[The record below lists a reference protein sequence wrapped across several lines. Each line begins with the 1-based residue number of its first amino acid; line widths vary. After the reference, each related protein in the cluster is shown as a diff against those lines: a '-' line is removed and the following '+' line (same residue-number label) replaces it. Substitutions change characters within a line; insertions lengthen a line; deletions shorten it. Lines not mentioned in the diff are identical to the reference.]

1 MPALTSTSA
10 PKLLADIA
18 ERVVLTYA
26 EAFLGLLL
34 ASATTD
40 IVTLSTLESASI
52 AAIPAGLTVLKGAIG
67 ALLGRAGTA
76 SWLPA
81 TTDPASVTTTIN

>member
-1 MPALTSTSA
+1 MTANST

-18 ERVVLTYA
+18 ERAVLTYI

-34 ASATTD
+34 ASGTTNV
-40 IVTLSTLESASI
+40 ITLSAFESAAV
-52 AAIPAGLTVLKGAIG
+52 AAIPAGLAVFKGAVGSI
-67 ALLGRAGTA
+67 LGRPGTA

-81 TTDPASVTTTIN
+81 RTDPATPTTIN

>member
-1 MPALTSTSA
+1 MATSTRT

-18 ERVVLTYA
+18 ERSVLTYV

-34 ASATTD
+34 ASETTNL
-40 IVTLSTLESASI
+40 VALSTLESAAI
-52 AAIPAGLTVLKGAIG
+52 AAIPAGLAVAKGAVG
-67 ALLGRAGTA
+67 SLLGRAGTA

-81 TTDPASVTTTIN
+81 DSDPASITIN

>member
-1 MPALTSTSA
+1 MVTSTRT

-18 ERVVLTYA
+18 ERAVLTYV

-34 ASATTD
+34 ASGTTN
-40 IVTLSTLESASI
+40 VVNLSTLESAAI
-52 AAIPAGLTVLKGAIG
+52 AAIPAGLAVAKGAVG
-67 ALLGRAGTA
+67 SLLGRAGTA

-81 TTDPASVTTTIN
+81 DSDPASTTIN